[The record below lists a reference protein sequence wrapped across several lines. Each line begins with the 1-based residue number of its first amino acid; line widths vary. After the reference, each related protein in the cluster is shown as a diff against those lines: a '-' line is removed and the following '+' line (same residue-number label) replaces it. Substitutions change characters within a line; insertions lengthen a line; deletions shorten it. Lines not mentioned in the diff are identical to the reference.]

1 MKRYQESN
9 WIVKVWRR
17 RHYVYIPFKWCMYYI
32 RCYLHNDNGEFN
44 GKTLWHILIGVA
56 QCDMKWTYTQ
66 EEIEESIKQKYR
78 R

>member
-9 WIVKVWRR
+9 WIVKIWRYR
-17 RHYVYIPFKWCMYYI
+17 FYILIPFKWCMYYI

-44 GKTLWHILIGVA
+44 GKTLWHILVGVA
-56 QCDMKWTYTQ
+56 QCDMKWTYTI
-66 EEIEESIKQKYR
+66 EEVKESIKPKQR